1 MESLQGYFLVA
12 SPHLRDP
19 NFIGTV
25 VLMIRHDENGALGVV
40 LNRPADKSI
49 RELWEAVSD
58 TPCRNEGP
66 IHVGG
71 PVPGPLM
78 AIHTREDLADLE
90 VMPGIYFSAEKEKLE
105 ALIREPQE
113 RLRLFVNHSGWAGGQ
128 LENELR
134 EGAWFTVPA
143 KLEYIFYEDVD
154 LWHRV
159 TREIGR
165 ALLLDIVRPRHVPDD
180 PSVN

>member
-1 MESLQGYFLVA
+1 MQSLQGYFLAA
-12 SPHLRDP
+12 SPYLRDP

-49 RELWEAVSD
+49 QELWEAVST
-58 TPCRNEGP
+58 TPCKNEGP

-71 PVPGPLM
+71 PVPGPIM

-90 VMPGIYFSAEKEKLE
+90 IMPGIYFAAEKEKLE
-105 ALIREPQE
+105 ALMREPQE
-113 RLRLFVNHSGWAGGQ
+113 RLRLFVGHSGWAGGQ

-134 EGAWFTVPA
+134 EGAWLTMPA
-143 KLEYIFYEDVD
+143 KLEYVFYEDVD

-159 TREIGR
+159 TREIGK
-165 ALLLDIVRPRHVPDD
+165 ALLLNMVQPKHAPED

>member
-1 MESLQGYFLVA
+1 MA
-12 SPHLRDP
+12 SPYLRDP
-19 NFIGTV
+19 NFVGTV

-40 LNRPADKSI
+40 LNRPADKTI
-49 RELWEAVSD
+49 RELWETVSS

-71 PVPGPLM
+71 PVPGPIM

-90 VMPGIYFSAEKEKLE
+90 VMPGIYFAAEKEKLE
-105 ALIREPQE
+105 ALIADPQE
-113 RLRLFVNHSGWAGGQ
+113 QLRLFVGHSGWAGGQ

-134 EGAWFTVPA
+134 EGAWFTLPA
-143 KLEYIFYEDVD
+143 KWEYVFYNEGD

-159 TREIGR
+159 TQEIGK
-165 ALLLDIVRPRHVPDD
+165 ALLLQMVRPKHVPED